1 MTDSFEAWIN
11 GMTEEQYTDWI
22 EDKATEK
29 QEEKALNIRT
39 PLSESEMS
47 QIEREQEYSEETSN
61 IKQVDDIV
69 YDNRDLPPITRTITI
84 EIPRDN
90 SPIRVLPQREG
101 TRQPIQTA
109 QLPRTT
115 QQPTMQQPK
124 PIQQRKSISQRIYG
138 GLSRITSIFRRRK

>member
-1 MTDSFEAWIN
+1 MDSYDAFERWIK
-11 GMTEEQYTDWI
+11 GMDDDMYIEWL
-22 EDKATEK
+22 EDKATEA

-39 PLSESEMS
+39 PLSNSEME

-90 SPIRVLPQREG
+90 SPIRVLPKREG

-124 PIQQRKSISQRIYG
+124 PIQQKKPNIFTRFINRI
-138 GLSRITSIFRRRK
+138 RRKK